1 MGVHPCDHIAW
12 RTIDGEAVVVD
23 LRSNRMYGFNREAT
37 AVWEALERGRP
48 LEELVHCLTDVEDP
62 PGDPP
67 PAVLDALHSFLHQLV
82 TLGLAEGVPPS
93 AGARTD
99 DDEINERLAYTPPK
113 ISWQQEVRSYGS
125 SCGFAPGET
134 GACDTAAYE

>member
-37 AVWEALERGRP
+37 AVWEALEHGRP
-48 LEELVHCLTDVEDP
+48 LHDLVRCLTDGESP
-62 PGDPP
+62 PADPP
-67 PAVLDALHSFLHQLV
+67 PAVLDALHGFLQQLV
-82 TLGLAEGVPPS
+82 TLGLAEGTPPTTGTRS
-93 AGARTD
+93 
-99 DDEINERLAYTPPK
+99 DEGISTRLPYTPPQ